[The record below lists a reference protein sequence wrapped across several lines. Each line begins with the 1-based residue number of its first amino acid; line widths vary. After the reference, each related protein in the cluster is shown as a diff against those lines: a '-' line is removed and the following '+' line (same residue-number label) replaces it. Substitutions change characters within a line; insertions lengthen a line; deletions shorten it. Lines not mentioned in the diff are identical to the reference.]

1 MSPIRDSI
9 IVPYL
14 KDNKKI
20 IFFYIIVILI
30 SYILGKIIIP
40 KQIIQFFNFKFISL
54 KNFKLKDIF
63 KKINIFTI
71 IIIIIIIS
79 IINPLIYRVKLNLQ
93 HYFRANMTIETRIG
107 YIKKLIENNLNN
119 YKELSESELTYLYKT
134 IFWNTEAFLDYLFVK
149 FIPFICIF
157 LIVSLF
163 LFFNNIYLGL
173 LVFFHF
179 ISMVLIFKKDFE
191 KMKIAA
197 INNFNQVVEGTRLFG
212 DKIKNLNNI
221 INENTFSMELKE
233 ITNSEKN
240 IEKSWRHLFHKTDN
254 NSLEMSFA
262 KSFLIIGTIFISYYL
277 RSRGDKTNLLTSVV
291 ILLIYLGSID
301 NFFENDRL
309 IRQIIDMEELNKK
322 IKFNVS
328 KKRTIKNINKIKF
341 LKLQNIYFKYQK
353 SNKYIIENLS
363 IDFLPNKINVLLG
376 KSGSGKTTIMNLIN
390 KIYRP
395 IYGKIIINNIDIN
408 HIDTNILREN
418 IYYCNQKTTLF
429 DKSIIYNMQY
439 GNNFSSA
446 YIISLLKKYDLLKNF
461 KFLPQKLNTMCGING
476 SNLSLGMQKIIMVI
490 RGILKKNHQII
501 IFDEPLTSLDKLT
514 KINITKMILEECIGK
529 TIIIITHDDY
539 ILPFANK
546 IIKI

>member
-1 MSPIRDSI
+1 
-9 IVPYL
+9 
-14 KDNKKI
+14 
-20 IFFYIIVILI
+20 
-30 SYILGKIIIP
+30 
-40 KQIIQFFNFKFISL
+40 
-54 KNFKLKDIF
+54 
-63 KKINIFTI
+63 
-71 IIIIIIIS
+71 
-79 IINPLIYRVKLNLQ
+79 
-93 HYFRANMTIETRIG
+93 
-107 YIKKLIENNLNN
+107 
-119 YKELSESELTYLYKT
+119 
-134 IFWNTEAFLDYLFVK
+134 
-149 FIPFICIF
+149 
-157 LIVSLF
+157 
-163 LFFNNIYLGL
+163 
-173 LVFFHF
+173 
-179 ISMVLIFKKDFE
+179 
-191 KMKIAA
+191 
-197 INNFNQVVEGTRLFG
+197 
-212 DKIKNLNNI
+212 
-221 INENTFSMELKE
+221 
-233 ITNSEKN
+233 
-240 IEKSWRHLFHKTDN
+240 RHLFHKTDN

-341 LKLQNIYFKYQK
+341 LKLQNIYFKYYK

-363 IDFLPNKINVLLG
+363 IDFLPNKINVVLG

-490 RGILKKNHQII
+490 RGVLKKNHQII
-501 IFDEPLTSLDKLT
+501 IFDEPLTSLDKST
-514 KINITKMILEECIGK
+514 KKNVTK
-529 TIIIITHDDY
+529 
-539 ILPFANK
+539 
-546 IIKI
+546 

>member
-1 MSPIRDSI
+1 MNFIRDSI

-30 SYILGKIIIP
+30 SYILGNIIIP

-71 IIIIIIIS
+71 IIIIVIIS

-134 IFWNTEAFLDYLFVK
+134 IFWNTEVFLDYLFVK

-341 LKLQNIYFKYQK
+341 LKLQNIYFKYYK

-363 IDFLPNKINVLLG
+363 IDFLPNKINVVLG

-490 RGILKKNHQII
+490 RGVLKKNHQII
-501 IFDEPLTSLDKLT
+501 IFDEPLTSLDKST
-514 KINITKMILEECIGK
+514 KKNVTKMILEECIGK